1 MLDMKL
7 CGYNI
12 CELCEYYT
20 RIWFLFSLFSSSS
33 STTDICVAGN
43 CMFYVQRV
51 NLAVLKQKQ
60 KNEVCKYKPPDKIPI
75 FSWEMK
81 FVYR

>member
-1 MLDMKL
+1 MNYVSIIL
-7 CGYNI
+7 
-12 CELCEYYT
+12 EYDSY
-20 RIWFLFSLFSSSS
+20 LVCFSSSS
-33 STTDICVAGN
+33 STTDICVPGN

-51 NLAVLKQKQ
+51 NLAALKQKQ
-60 KNEVCKYKPPDKIPI
+60 ENEICKYKPPDKIPI

>member
-1 MLDMKL
+1 MNYVSIIL
-7 CGYNI
+7 
-12 CELCEYYT
+12 EYDSY
-20 RIWFLFSLFSSSS
+20 LVCFSSSS

-60 KNEVCKYKPPDKIPI
+60 KNEICKYKPPDKIPI
-75 FSWEMK
+75 FNWEMK

>member
-1 MLDMKL
+1 MNYVSIIL
-7 CGYNI
+7 
-12 CELCEYYT
+12 EYDSY
-20 RIWFLFSLFSSSS
+20 LVYFSSSS

-60 KNEVCKYKPPDKIPI
+60 KK
-75 FSWEMK
+75 
-81 FVYR
+81 

>member
-1 MLDMKL
+1 MIYVNYVSIIL
-7 CGYNI
+7 
-12 CELCEYYT
+12 EYDFCLVY
-20 RIWFLFSLFSSSS
+20 FSSSS
-33 STTDICVAGN
+33 SATDICVPGN
-43 CMFYVQRV
+43 CIFYVQRV

-60 KNEVCKYKPPDKIPI
+60 KNEICKHKPPDKIPI